1 MKKGGTAFSLFGGG
15 GGSNGAPKTPAKTQI
30 KKKAAPA
37 KSNGRPKT
45 RAELMKLPE
54 KVFIVDIVEDQYDS
68 VDDVLDGK
76 APNVDAGDA
85 IQAQSVRTDVS
96 RFGKPDNFRRFFDSD
111 PKEGVTPKIL
121 TRIKELKLLSKAE
134 KLGLLSA
141 AENAGLSLTAIEKY
155 GLLSKAE
162 KFGVLS
168 LVSDRSSPSKLTTLA
183 AVCLAGSP
191 ALVYFAPEDINGPTF
206 GLLAF
211 TTVALAVAG
220 STALAGSTLIQSLQ
234 KTK

>member
-15 GGSNGAPKTPAKTQI
+15 GGTNGAPKRPAKTQI

-37 KSNGRPKT
+37 ESNGRPKT

-54 KVFIVDIVEDQYDS
+54 KVYIVDIVEDQYDS

-134 KLGLLSA
+134 KLGLLS
-141 AENAGLSLTAIEKY
+141 
-155 GLLSKAE
+155 
-162 KFGVLS
+162 